1 MQCRDFARYARAA
14 QRLRI
19 VGADAEM
26 SDLANTAR
34 DADCPIVRFRD
45 VEKTY
50 DGETNVVEALHLD
63 VLEGE
68 FLTLLGPS
76 GSGKT
81 TTLMMLA
88 GFEEPTAGEILL
100 RDRSILRVP
109 PFKRNMGVVFQN
121 YALFPH
127 MTVAENVGYPLRQRR
142 LSRADIA
149 EKVRA
154 VLDMVELGQLLDR
167 RPAQLSGGQQQ
178 RVALARALV
187 FEPDIVLMDEP
198 LGALDKRLREQMQV
212 EIKRLHDTLGM
223 TFVYVTHDQSEALT
237 MSDRVAVFND
247 GRIQQIDAAR
257 TVYEA
262 PMTGFVANFIGE
274 NNTLPGAISSTTG
287 SECRVRLD
295 SGATV
300 GAANVLRLGPGQR
313 THASI
318 RPERLVLAPGA
329 EGMMTLDV
337 REMIYFG
344 DHLRVILGGGGIEI
358 MAKAP
363 IDQAVSLKLGDSVSV
378 TWDAQHCRAL
388 DATEPDVALAS

>member
-1 MQCRDFARYARAA
+1 
-14 QRLRI
+14 
-19 VGADAEM
+19 M
-26 SDLANTAR
+26 SDLANTAH
-34 DADCPIVRFRD
+34 DADHPIVRFRD

-109 PFKRNMGVVFQN
+109 PFRRNMGVVFQN

-142 LSRADIA
+142 LTRADIA
-149 EKVRA
+149 EKVRS

-274 NNTLPGAISSTTG
+274 NNTLPGAISSTDG

-300 GAANVLRLGPGQR
+300 GAANVLGLAPGQR

-318 RPERLVLAPGA
+318 RPERLILAPGA
-329 EGMMTLDV
+329 EGMMTLNV

-344 DHLRVILGGGGIEI
+344 DHLRVILRGGGIEI

-388 DATEPDVALAS
+388 DASEPDVALAS